1 MLDIEGRGHVDEP
14 SQSTRDL
21 VAEHREQGR
30 LLMRG
35 FLTLYVLRLLSERP
49 RYGNEL
55 ISAIE
60 HISEGGWVP
69 SAGAIYPLLRRL
81 EADRLVI
88 GSWEQ
93 SDYRPR
99 RFYKLTDAGLVELD
113 RLLREMRPQIDR
125 AIRTLQQHR
134 RFLFSEEA
142 PKREDNTSIGG

>member
-1 MLDIEGRGHVDEP
+1 MDEP
-14 SQSTRDL
+14 GQGAGDL
-21 VAEHREQGR
+21 VVEHREQGK

-60 HISEGGWVP
+60 HISEGRWVP

-81 EADRLVI
+81 EVDGLVI

-99 RFYKLTDAGLVELD
+99 RFYKLTNAGLVELD
-113 RLLREMRPQIDR
+113 GLLREMRPQIDR
-125 AIRTLQQHR
+125 AIRALQRHR
-134 RFLFSEEA
+134 RFLFGEE
-142 PKREDNTSIGG
+142 PPEPEDNTYYGG